1 MGFWAL
7 FSSLQAVDSWNNPK
21 IAIKPVPS
29 FSVLGNTSGCPAL
42 ALRCLLVT
50 LSRASC
56 KERQDAAYIVCSQS
70 EHSLCMSA
78 LPAKAGWAAGL
89 LNIDST
95 TVLIVAQWWRC
106 QQHLSALLL
115 RSYFAHCVDFAMLPS
130 DTNYCHSWVWIMLH
144 TLGNPCWALS
154 TSTLSLGPFFVI
166 CMARASLCAEEISA
180 LPAIFMENF
189 PIHN

>member
-70 EHSLCMSA
+70 EHSLY
-78 LPAKAGWAAGL
+78 
-89 LNIDST
+89 ST